1 MALRTSALFPVA
13 LPPSTRYQ
21 SRLPIHPT
29 VSDVDARLVVG
40 EQWLLDPEHVTA
52 TDEAL
57 GGGAHGVV
65 RKGLLYGHVPV
76 ALKVRVFRCGLHV
89 VVGVWLWT
97 LRGRLG
103 WEGTGGRAAGAGG
116 CCTSLLAL
124 AILGWS
130 TRTTFAAGL
139 PRTLR
144 SGPVLDD
151 PWVTD
156 PP

>member
-1 MALRTSALFPVA
+1 MDGACSPAMTTPLPWTTASGPANLCPVSGRS
-13 LPPSTRYQ
+13 PPLNP
-21 SRLPIHPT
+21 LPILSPVHPT

-116 CCTSLLAL
+116 VAPLFWPWPSLAC
-124 AILGWS
+124 
-130 TRTTFAAGL
+130 
-139 PRTLR
+139 
-144 SGPVLDD
+144 
-151 PWVTD
+151 
-156 PP
+156 